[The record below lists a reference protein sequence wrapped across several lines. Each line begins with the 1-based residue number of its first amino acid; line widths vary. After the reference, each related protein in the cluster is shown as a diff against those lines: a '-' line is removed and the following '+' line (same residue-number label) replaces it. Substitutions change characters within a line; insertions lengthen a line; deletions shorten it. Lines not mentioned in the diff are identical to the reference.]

1 MKKKIWIWLLIPVLL
16 LVSAYLVL
24 FQINH
29 FAVVIQPK
37 GEAEITIS
45 VGEPYVEQGVEM
57 KLVGSLFLKDGIVL
71 QESVARTGTVDTS
84 VPGTYELE
92 YRATN
97 PKINCCGKRIVRV
110 VDVEAPR
117 ITLFSIPGTYTVY
130 GEPYADEGYQAWDAV
145 DGDITDRVIREEH
158 DGFVTYQVSDK
169 AGNTVSV
176 GRKILYLDLTAPAL
190 VLRGESVEY
199 VTAGAEFAE
208 PGWNALDGIDG
219 DLSERVKVEG
229 FVDKYLAG
237 DYQLH
242 YTVTD
247 ESGNC
252 AEAYRTVTVRAKQQ
266 PEKVTPTGKVIYL
279 TFDDGPGPY
288 TEQLLRVLKKYD
300 AKATFFVVNTDYIG
314 LVEDMVA
321 DGHSV
326 GIHSV
331 NHDYREIYAS
341 ADAYFNDILTMQQII
356 YEYCGVETYL
366 MRFPGGSSNTVSR
379 FNRGIMTYLTQAVE
393 DMGFQYFDWNV
404 DSNDAGGANDAQE
417 VFDNVVAGAE
427 VRRISV
433 VLQHDIKWFSVDA
446 VERILK
452 WGIANGYQFLGLDMS
467 SPTSH
472 HGVNN

>member
-1 MKKKIWIWLLIPVLL
+1 
-16 LVSAYLVL
+16 
-24 FQINH
+24 
-29 FAVVIQPK
+29 
-37 GEAEITIS
+37 
-45 VGEPYVEQGVEM
+45 
-57 KLVGSLFLKDGIVL
+57 
-71 QESVARTGTVDTS
+71 
-84 VPGTYELE
+84 
-92 YRATN
+92 
-97 PKINCCGKRIVRV
+97 
-110 VDVEAPR
+110 
-117 ITLFSIPGTYTVY
+117 
-130 GEPYADEGYQAWDAV
+130 
-145 DGDITDRVIREEH
+145 
-158 DGFVTYQVSDK
+158 
-169 AGNTVSV
+169 
-176 GRKILYLDLTAPAL
+176 
-190 VLRGESVEY
+190 
-199 VTAGAEFAE
+199 
-208 PGWNALDGIDG
+208 
-219 DLSERVKVEG
+219 
-229 FVDKYLAG
+229 VDKYLAG

-288 TEQLLRVLKKYD
+288 TAQLLRVLKKYD

-452 WGIANGYQFLGLDMS
+452 WGIANGYRFEVLTMDG
-467 SPTSH
+467 PYARH
-472 HGVNN
+472 RVNN